1 MEIWGCQKQGLWVE
15 KEITVE
21 MKYLLLLPM
30 LVLAAQYAAAHP
42 QPVVVVANIAI
53 VHEEH
58 GWRVQEKKPGW
69 VHWNLM
75 KDDLIIRIDGKNAAE
90 TGPMQ
95 MASYLNEG
103 YRRGIKAYIKRME
116 FGQEIA
122 LRQIPTQDYSPVGAK
137 PFAHVAKGFSAPD
150 VEFESINTG
159 TITLEQF
166 KGKWVLID
174 FGASWCAPS
183 VERLPEVLSLAEKE
197 KDRMA
202 VVAVEMD
209 YKPKAVQELME
220 HFQIKIPVAAMNY
233 MSPLP
238 IQLGVSAVDYFAEL
252 PALVLIQPDGEVALI
267 MVGGGE
273 TGDMTKVVENNLNR
287 KE

>member
-1 MEIWGCQKQGLWVE
+1 LHGLLVE
-15 KEITVE
+15 KGNSFE
-21 MKYLLLLPM
+21 MKYLLLLPLM
-30 LVLAAQYAAAHP
+30 ALATQYAAAHP
-42 QPVVVVANIAI
+42 QPVVVVNNIAI

-103 YRRGIKAYIKRME
+103 YRRKINAYIERMK

-122 LRQIPTQDYSPVGAK
+122 LREIPTQDYAPVGEK

-150 VEFESINTG
+150 AEFETVNKG
-159 TITLEQF
+159 PITLEQF

-174 FGASWCAPS
+174 FGASWCAPC
-183 VERLPEVLSLAEKE
+183 VKMLPEILSLAEKE

-202 VVAVEMD
+202 VVAIEMNN
-209 YKPKAVQELME
+209 KPKAVQELIE
-220 HFQIKIPVAAMNY
+220 RFHIKIPVAAMNY

-238 IQLGVSAVDYFAEL
+238 IHLGVSTIRYTAEL

-267 MVGGGE
+267 MVGSGE
-273 TGDMTKVVENNLNR
+273 PRDVMKVVECNLNC